1 MSTPDDAR
9 PDGAGPDGAGPADG
23 GAQSG
28 VAPVPA
34 TAADGASRR
43 RTYVWTLALIA
54 VGVVVVDLVTK
65 QAALAR
71 LDGGVRI
78 EILGDLL
85 SLYLVRNP
93 GAAFSLATGMTWVF
107 TLVAVGVVVV
117 VARVSRRLGSLGWA
131 IALGLLLGGAV
142 GNLIDR
148 LTREPGFARGHV
160 IDFIDYAGFFV
171 GNVADIAIVS
181 AAVLIAWLGIRGVAV
196 DGSRHEDREPV
207 ADA

>member
-1 MSTPDDAR
+1 MSSPDDAR
-9 PDGAGPDGAGPADG
+9 PDGALHDAGDPADDG
-23 GAQSG
+23 PQSG
-28 VAPVPA
+28 AAPVPA
-34 TAADGASRR
+34 AGGASRR
-43 RTYVWTLALIA
+43 RAYVWTLALIA

-71 LDGGVRI
+71 LDGGVRV

-142 GNLIDR
+142 GNLVDR
-148 LTREPGFARGHV
+148 LAREPGFARGHV

-171 GNVADIAIVS
+171 GNIADIAIVS
-181 AAVLIAWLGIRGVAV
+181 AAVLIAWLGIRGVGV
-196 DGSRHEDREPV
+196 DGSRHEDREQV

>member
-9 PDGAGPDGAGPADG
+9 PDGALHDAGDPAEDGPRSGA
-23 GAQSG
+23 
-28 VAPVPA
+28 APLPG
-34 TAADGASRR
+34 ADGASRR
-43 RTYVWTLALIA
+43 RAYVWTLALIA

-65 QAALAR
+65 QAALAT
-71 LDGGVRI
+71 LDGGVRV

-142 GNLIDR
+142 GNLVDR
-148 LTREPGFARGHV
+148 LAREPGFARGHV
-160 IDFIDYAGFFV
+160 IAFIDYAGFFV

-181 AAVLIAWLGIRGVAV
+181 AAVLIGWLGIRGVGV

>member
-9 PDGAGPDGAGPADG
+9 PDGALPDAGEPAAAGP
-23 GAQSG
+23 QSG
-28 VAPVPA
+28 AATVPA
-34 TAADGASRR
+34 AAADGAPRR
-43 RTYVWTLALIA
+43 RAYVWTLALIA

-71 LDGGVRI
+71 LDGGVRV

-142 GNLIDR
+142 GNLVDR
-148 LTREPGFARGHV
+148 LAREPGFARGHV

-181 AAVLIAWLGIRGVAV
+181 AAVLIAWLGIRGVGV
-196 DGSRHEDREPV
+196 DGSRHEDRDPA